1 MQGAV
6 LAREREVFEL
16 VAAGEPNKVIARHLG
31 ISFRTVEL
39 HRAHIIEKLQA
50 RSLSDLIRM
59 GIIMN
64 SNSSR

>member
-1 MQGAV
+1 
-6 LAREREVFEL
+6 
-16 VAAGEPNKVIARHLG
+16 
-31 ISFRTVEL
+31 L

-64 SNSSR
+64 STPST